1 MKMSELREKAE
12 QGGSVANHQFV
23 RGFPQGPK
31 STFRIWPVTQ
41 SKSKTQ

>member
-1 MKMSELREKAE
+1 MNNTNLKIFYDMKMSELGEKAE

-31 STFRIWPVTQ
+31 STF
-41 SKSKTQ
+41 